1 MIKEAGNAAAHGDD
15 IEFNSTMVE
24 PLFKFTNKIL
34 EYVYILPTEMARA
47 RRQMEM
53 LTGKKIHRKK
63 STPSNTQ
70 NEENEPENKKRGV
83 NTRFTLNFVSSSVA
97 SS

>member
-47 RRQMEM
+47 RRQMEI
-53 LTGKKIHRKK
+53 LTGKKFAEKRALHRTPRIRKTNPRIKK
-63 STPSNTQ
+63 
-70 NEENEPENKKRGV
+70 EE
-83 NTRFTLNFVSSSVA
+83 
-97 SS
+97 